1 MLMKRRRDWF
11 PIVAT
16 DLFCGVLCAVI
27 ILDAVSP
34 KEIGSPGRTLLID
47 IAFPD
52 KANLGQAYANRC
64 ADDLGRVVFSF
75 LDNGNPISTIAGGDT
90 QGVMTGDTCH
100 LQAFFPSVHYE
111 KALDNPSIT
120 IAEYADALG
129 GFEAIVTAPGLE
141 TLICTANGSCRPR

>member
-1 MLMKRRRDWF
+1 MLTKRRRDWF

-52 KANLGQAYANRC
+52 KSDLGPAYANRC
-64 ADDLGRVVFSF
+64 AGDLGRVVFSF
-75 LDNGNPISTIAGGDT
+75 LDNGNPTSTIAGGDT
-90 QGVMTGDTCH
+90 QGAMMGDKCH

-111 KALDNPSIT
+111 KGLDSPRIT
-120 IAEYADALG
+120 VAEYADALDN
-129 GFEAIVTAPGLE
+129 FEAIVTAPGLE
-141 TLICTANGSCRPR
+141 TLTCPSNGPCRPR